1 MVPLRRGHTRRS
13 RRGAFVRTGSGA
25 LPDEKAV
32 APQNIIPPMS
42 FPRPTPSFP
51 RTRES
56 RRGLGAEGS
65 QNLTGFQGLP
75 ISDGMRWRTSF
86 IPTLKEVPSD
96 AEVTSHRLLV
106 RAGMIR
112 QVSRGVYDFL
122 PLALRTLRKIE
133 GIVRE
138 EMNRAGAQELLM
150 PVTSPAELWQDSGR
164 WEIYGKELLRFK
176 DRHERD
182 FCLAPT
188 HEEVITDLV
197 RRDVRSYRELPMN
210 LYQIQTKFRDEVRPR
225 FGLMRGREFIMKDA
239 YSFHLDRE
247 DAEREYR
254 NMYDTYRRIFTRCGL
269 EFRAVE
275 ADSGAIGG
283 SLSHEFQVLAESGE
297 DALAACGSCDY
308 AANVQKAESRLPAAE
323 GGGDA
328 GAPPE
333 TVATPD
339 LKTVPEVAAFLKVP
353 PERFIKTMI
362 YRKPSGG
369 LLAVLV
375 RGDHEVNETKLGNML
390 DTIAVEL
397 ADEDEVQQA
406 VGAPPGFLG
415 PVNLPLEVWADH
427 AVRGMTDAVTGANQ
441 PDAHTIHVNQS
452 RDFTPA
458 RFADLRLVKAGDPCP
473 RCEAGVIEEYRGIEV
488 GHVFYLGR
496 KYSEAMGATILD
508 SEGHER
514 FMEMGCYGI
523 GVTRLMAAAIEQNN
537 DANGIIW
544 PASIAPFAV
553 ELLPLNYKE
562 EAVREVTDRIYD
574 GLSEAGHEVLL
585 DDRDE
590 RPGVKFKDADLVGIP
605 LRVTIGARGLAKG
618 IVELRWR
625 ADGATSEVPVDE
637 AVARIGAALG
647 NGRT

>member
-1 MVPLRRGHTRRS
+1 
-13 RRGAFVRTGSGA
+13 
-25 LPDEKAV
+25 
-32 APQNIIPPMS
+32 
-42 FPRPTPSFP
+42 
-51 RTRES
+51 
-56 RRGLGAEGS
+56 
-65 QNLTGFQGLP
+65 
-75 ISDGMRWRTSF
+75 MRWRTSF
-86 IPTLKEVPSD
+86 IPTVKEDPSD
-96 AEVTSHRLLV
+96 AEVVSHRLLV

-112 QVSRGVYDFL
+112 QVSRGVYDIL

-133 GIVRE
+133 AIVRE

-164 WEIYGKELLRFK
+164 WNVYGKELLRFQ

-188 HEEVITDLV
+188 HEEVITDIV

-239 YSFHLDRE
+239 YSFHLDRD

-269 EFRAVE
+269 SFRAVE

-297 DALAACGSCDY
+297 DALAACGACDY
-308 AANVQKAESRLPAAE
+308 AANVQKAESRLAETE
-323 GGGDA
+323 GGA
-328 GAPPE
+328 GGAE
-333 TVATPD
+333 AEVVATPG
-339 LKTVPEVAAFLKVP
+339 LKTVPEVSEFLKVP

-375 RGDHEVNETKLGNML
+375 RGDHEVNETKLGNLL
-390 DTIAVEL
+390 DTIAVEM

-427 AVRGMTDAVTGANQ
+427 AVEGMTDAVTGANQ
-441 PDAHTIHVNQS
+441 NDAHTVHVDQA

-458 RFADLRLVKAGDPCP
+458 RFADLRLVRAGDPCP
-473 RCEAGVIEEYRGIEV
+473 RCDEGVIEEHRGIEV

-496 KYSEAMGATILD
+496 KYSEAMNATILD
-508 SEGHER
+508 SEGQER
-514 FMEMGCYGI
+514 VMEMGCYGI

-537 DANGIIW
+537 DADGIIW
-544 PASIAPFAV
+544 PLSIAPFAV

-574 GLSEAGHEVLL
+574 GLREAGREVLL

-618 IVELRWR
+618 NVELRWR
-625 ADGATSEVPVDE
+625 KDGTTEDVPVDA
-637 AVARIGAALG
+637 AVARIGAALDD
-647 NGRT
+647 GRT